1 MPEFHLET
9 LPDPLMTLPVAP
21 LGIIALESS
30 RELGSRINDYLLDWR
45 STEREDELYSVP
57 GFDRNTFLLDATC
70 PRFANGEGKGL
81 IRQSIRGY
89 DLFILVD
96 VGNYSVEYPLYGKNV
111 PMTPDEHFAD
121 LKRIISAT
129 AGKARRISAMT
140 RDLSEV
146 LAPLQE
152 RLAALATKREAGR
165 IAYHPPCTLQHG
177 QQIRGLVEGVLRA
190 AGVDVVLCQDNHL
203 CCGAAGTYSVLHPE
217 IAQALRERKLAS
229 LLATGATA
237 IVSANVGCQGHLQGG
252 TDMPVTHWIELL
264 DRTLGGG

>member
-129 AGKARRISAMT
+129 AGKARRINVIM
-140 RDLSEV
+140 
-146 LAPLQE
+146 PL
-152 RLAALATKREAGR
+152 LYEAR
-165 IAYHPPCTLQHG
+165 QH
-177 QQIRGLVEGVLRA
+177 RHTSR
-190 AGVDVVLCQDNHL
+190 
-203 CCGAAGTYSVLHPE
+203 
-217 IAQALRERKLAS
+217 
-229 LLATGATA
+229 
-237 IVSANVGCQGHLQGG
+237 
-252 TDMPVTHWIELL
+252 
-264 DRTLGGG
+264 